1 MSVDFGNVSLEL
13 ILLISSS
20 ILVVSVLA
28 SRISSSWGVPAL
40 LIFLGIGMLAGSEG
54 PVGVPF
60 ENYNLSFAL
69 GSVCLAFIIFDG
81 GLRTS
86 WKSVRPILPV
96 GISLSVLGTVITGL
110 STGIFA
116 HYILNLSWLE
126 GLLLGAIVSSTDA
139 AAVFSILR
147 SKGLGLKGNLKQTL
161 EFEAGS
167 NDPIAVF
174 LTVAILTLMGP
185 EQRGWSTLVVLLL
198 QQASLGLLFGYYGAK
213 VIRFLMNKSGI
224 EFEGL
229 YGVLVVGLVL
239 ALFSVTAYLGGS
251 GFLALYVAGLM
262 LGRKEFLHKL
272 SVTRFLDG
280 IAWIS
285 QILIFL
291 VLGLLVFPSNLL
303 KVWKEGLLIAF
314 FMMLVA
320 RPLSI
325 FIAGSGKTFNKQE
338 RLFVSW
344 IGLRGAAPI
353 ILATLPWSKGLPNA
367 EFLFNLVFFVVLIS
381 VAFQGI
387 SIPWVAD
394 KLKVT
399 APLPDNDKE
408 EPDFNKP
415 LPAGSIYVNTIV
427 ANAAPAVQKRIVDL
441 GLPADVFLTSIER
454 GGRYLIPQGNTIL
467 EAGDKIQAFA
477 SPTSTEALHHI
488 FGKHSNI

>member
-1 MSVDFGNVSLEL
+1 MNFDFGNVSLEL
-13 ILLISSS
+13 TLLISSS

-40 LIFLGIGMLAGSEG
+40 LIFLGIGMFAGSEG
-54 PVGVPF
+54 PIGVPF
-60 ENYNLSFAL
+60 ENYNLSFAV
-69 GSVCLAFIIFDG
+69 GSVCLAIIMFDG

-96 GISLSVLGTVITGL
+96 GISLSVLGTVITGIA
-110 STGIFA
+110 TGIFA
-116 HYILNLSWLE
+116 HYVLNLSWLE

-147 SKGLGLKGNLKQTL
+147 SKGLGLKGKLKQTL

-174 LTVAILTLMGP
+174 LTVAILSLMGSD
-185 EQRGWSTLVVLLL
+185 QKDWSSVVVLLV
-198 QQASLGLLFGYYGAK
+198 QQASLGLIFGFYGARF
-213 VIRFLMNKSGI
+213 IRFLMNRSGI

-229 YGVLVVGLVL
+229 YGVLAVGLAL
-239 ALFSVTAYLGGS
+239 ALFSATAYLGGS

-262 LGRKEFLHKL
+262 LGRREFLHKI
-272 SVTRFLDG
+272 SVIRFLDG

-320 RPLSI
+320 RPLSV
-325 FIAGSGKTFNKQE
+325 FVASYGKSFNKQE

-353 ILATLPWSKGLPNA
+353 ILATLPWSRGVANA

-381 VAFQGI
+381 VAFQGM
-387 SIPWVAD
+387 SIPWVAN
-394 KLKVT
+394 KLNVT
-399 APLPDNDKE
+399 APLPDNDAE

-415 LPAGSIYVNTIV
+415 LPTGSVHIEATL
-427 ANAAPAVQKRIVDL
+427 ATDAPAVQKRIVDL
-441 GLPADVFLTSIER
+441 GLPADVFLTSIDR
-454 GGRYLIPQGNTIL
+454 GGRYLIPQGNTVL
-467 EAGDKIQAFA
+467 EAGDKIQGFA
-477 SPTSTEALHHI
+477 RPGSKEALRQL
-488 FGKHSNI
+488 FGKLG